1 MGGSGKE
8 GGSQGRSKGWSLVG
22 SGKGGGS
29 VGESMGGSGKGGGS
43 QERSKGWSLGG
54 SVDGGQGNK
63 WRSKRKFSGAGKSAS
78 QPLEP

>member
-8 GGSQGRSKGWSLVG
+8 GGSQGRS
-22 SGKGGGS
+22 SGGGQGGS
-29 VGESMGGSGKGGGS
+29 VE
-43 QERSKGWSLGG
+43 G
-54 SVDGGQGNK
+54 SVRVTVEGGQGNK